1 MLNDIGVSVSLV
13 HPIVQTMVINGHD
26 IEVFYRLA
34 NIEESVL
41 QDPEARLSEEDFE
54 RITEVAAAITLD
66 DTFGL
71 HQGQHIEVSHLG
83 ILGYVMLHSKTIGQ
97 ALAAYQKYN
106 VIVCNGY
113 NMSWEVEGDDVVIA
127 MSYHH
132 PHRQPARHCM
142 EDMASSL
149 YHLMIRLSCRAI
161 SLKEVHFSHVLSAEI
176 DEYTTVLGITP
187 QFNKD
192 SNKIR
197 MSKDILEYPILFADT
212 KLLGTFE
219 VIAEEARR
227 RLMQGRIL
235 SSQLYNWIIKCM
247 PVYVPSLKDTA
258 LAFKMSVRSFQAT
271 LKQENTTYQAI
282 INRVRRELAIGY
294 LAKPE
299 YRIAEIAYLLHF
311 SEPSAFQSAFKKWTG
326 LTPREYRMELLS
338 G

>member
-1 MLNDIGVSVSLV
+1 MPNDIGVSVSLV
-13 HPIVQTMVINGHD
+13 HPIVQTMVTKGHD

-34 NIEESVL
+34 KIEESVL

-106 VIVCNGY
+106 VTVCNGY

-149 YHLMIRLSCRAI
+149 YHLMIRLSCRTI
-161 SLKEVHFSHVLSAEI
+161 SLKEVHFSHALFAEI

-197 MSKDILEYPILFADT
+197 MSKDILEYPIPKAIRNLRGHRGGSKTQTHARSNIVLAIVQLDHQVHAGVCS
-212 KLLGTFE
+212 KLKRYSTGIQNERKELSGN
-219 VIAEEARR
+219 VEARKHD
-227 RLMQGRIL
+227 L
-235 SSQLYNWIIKCM
+235 SSY
-247 PVYVPSLKDTA
+247 
-258 LAFKMSVRSFQAT
+258 
-271 LKQENTTYQAI
+271 
-282 INRVRRELAIGY
+282 
-294 LAKPE
+294 
-299 YRIAEIAYLLHF
+299 H
-311 SEPSAFQSAFKKWTG
+311 
-326 LTPREYRMELLS
+326 
-338 G
+338 